1 MDKDIERTFL
11 ETMSR
16 ALVSL
21 PFDLKVLLEAVADS
35 DLERDVRE
43 LAAATV
49 VHVITPKD
57 GNVEA
62 PLRFSEDVRP
72 ASPRAGQDRRR
83 GRRGRARVPAA
94 LRRGLR
100 RASTSEL
107 ELFRQTF
114 GDDIV
119 DWLDSRWG
127 ALLKAVYS
135 KKKIAMFVDDEEV
148 GTFLYDEGLRFGTLY
163 PDHGEVARRAGQAG
177 PAVRRPPGAQAR
189 SGQEEDHVLG
199 AGSGFP
205 VRGGLPVSRV
215 KAGAPFG
222 AEPSGLLDLAVAV
235 AEGERRP
242 PPEIAVAARA
252 AAPLLVHAP
261 ARSRCARRSRR

>member
-1 MDKDIERTFL
+1 MDKDNERTFL

-35 DLERDVRE
+35 DLERAVRE

-62 PLRFSEDVRP
+62 PLRFSEDVLLLRLALAKIAADGGEGAP
-72 ASPRAGQDRRR
+72 AFRQRFAEDIERLNQ
-83 GRRGRARVPAA
+83 
-94 LRRGLR
+94 
-100 RASTSEL
+100 EL

-114 GDDIV
+114 GGDIF

-135 KKKIAMFVDDEEV
+135 KKKIPMFVDDEEV
-148 GTFLYDEGLRFGTLY
+148 GTFLYDEGLRFATLY
-163 PDHGEVARRAGQAG
+163 PISEKSLAG
-177 PAVRRPPGAQAR
+177 
-189 SGQEEDHVLG
+189 
-199 AGSGFP
+199 
-205 VRGGLPVSRV
+205 RV
-215 KAGAPFG
+215 KQVQPFI
-222 AEPSGLLDLAVAV
+222 DHLA
-235 AEGERRP
+235 RKRDQDKRK
-242 PPEIAVAARA
+242 IT
-252 AAPLLVHAP
+252 
-261 ARSRCARRSRR
+261 S